1 MDDNDVYS
9 KIGVMLAMTSNP
21 HLSDSHPT
29 QLRISRIL
37 NPDHPL
43 CREDVVWML
52 EYIKKKV
59 ADEDPALMDLS
70 QPRLLQNFHFFA
82 EAAMSLIH
90 RRHYYDQ
97 EADRLRDWL
106 RQAAYGLNKD
116 NPREPKS

>member
-1 MDDNDVYS
+1 
-9 KIGVMLAMTSNP
+9 MTSDL
-21 HLSDSHPT
+21 HLSALHQT
-29 QLRISRIL
+29 QKRLNRIL
-37 NPDHPL
+37 DPDHPL
-43 CREDVVWML
+43 TREDVVWIL

-90 RRHYYDQ
+90 RRHYCDQ

-106 RQAAYGLNKD
+106 RQAAFGLND
-116 NPREPKS
+116 GNPGEPNR

>member
-1 MDDNDVYS
+1 MIS
-9 KIGVMLAMTSNP
+9 EP
-21 HLSDSHPT
+21 HLPAQH
-29 QLRISRIL
+29 LIERRIQRIL
-37 NPDHPL
+37 DPAHPL

-70 QPRLLQNFHFFA
+70 QPRLMQNFHFFA

-90 RRHYYDQ
+90 RRHSCDQ

-106 RQAAYGLNKD
+106 RQAAYGLKKD
-116 NPREPKS
+116 NPANQIVRRQWY